1 MKRIAILASG
11 EGSNAEA
18 IVKYFE
24 SKENVNV
31 VMVLSNRISAGV
43 HQRMKLL
50 NIPTITYSKEQWVEA
65 SEIIDLLKRESI
77 DLIVLAGFLAII
89 QPSIIEEFKCKIINI
104 HPSLLPKFGGPGMW
118 GMNVHK
124 AVIESGDCVSGITIH
139 YVEDKVDGGD
149 IIAQFD
155 CNIESNDT
163 PEILA
168 EKIHQLEY
176 FYYPQIIE
184 QVLYNQIKN

>member
-1 MKRIAILASG
+1 
-11 EGSNAEA
+11 
-18 IVKYFE
+18 
-24 SKENVNV
+24 
-31 VMVLSNRISAGV
+31 
-43 HQRMKLL
+43 
-50 NIPTITYSKEQWVEA
+50 
-65 SEIIDLLKRESI
+65 
-77 DLIVLAGFLAII
+77 
-89 QPSIIEEFKCKIINI
+89 
-104 HPSLLPKFGGPGMW
+104 MW